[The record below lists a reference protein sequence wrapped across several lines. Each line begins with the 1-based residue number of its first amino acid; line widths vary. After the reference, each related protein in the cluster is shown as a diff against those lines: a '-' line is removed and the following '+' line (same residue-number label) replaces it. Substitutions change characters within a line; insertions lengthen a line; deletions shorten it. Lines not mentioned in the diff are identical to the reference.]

1 MLDERGGIIL
11 SYKVKFTTNLK
22 EKIHPIG
29 KNLLESIKK
38 ESNNALNYISFIEKI
53 YDDLLNAR
61 HQK

>member
-1 MLDERGGIIL
+1 M